1 MTFPVLQGEHVYARD
16 NRKLAEYT
24 LAVPDGPAGR
34 EAVDVRFTYDIDGIL
49 LADIRVVSTG
59 HTISSVVSQTVD
71 DESLKTRMKELEKLK
86 VHPREITENK
96 LLLNRLMTLCEES
109 SPRYREYFLGLIAFF
124 ERTLE
129 DQDPRKIKRC
139 REQIQESI
147 ENFSDREIFDDF
159 DFWGEI
165 YGGGDDGEEQDQ
177 EEKPE
182 EDLDFMEF
190 SKKWTN

>member
-1 MTFPVLQGEHVYARD
+1 MEISDVKKFLSACQEAKRITELMPPLPKGMSPRHIYVIDAVFQLSQCQEQVMVSD
-16 NRKLAEYT
+16 VSKL
-24 LAVPDGPAGR
+24 LGV
-34 EAVDVRFTYDIDGIL
+34 
-49 LADIRVVSTG
+49 
-59 HTISSVVSQTVD
+59 
-71 DESLKTRMKELEKLK
+71 TRPSITKVIQELEKLK
-86 VHPREITENK
+86 VHPREVTENK

-109 SPRYREYFLGLIAFF
+109 SPKDREYFAGLIALF
-124 ERTLE
+124 EKTLE

-139 REQIQESI
+139 REQIQKSI
-147 ENFSDREIFDDF
+147 ANFSDREIFDDF

-165 YGGGDDGEEQDQ
+165 YGGGDDGEEQ

>member
-1 MTFPVLQGEHVYARD
+1 MLFR
-16 NRKLAEYT
+16 
-24 LAVPDGPAGR
+24 
-34 EAVDVRFTYDIDGIL
+34 
-49 LADIRVVSTG
+49 S
-59 HTISSVVSQTVD
+59 
-71 DESLKTRMKELEKLK
+71 ELEKLK
-86 VHPREITENK
+86 VHPREVTENK

-109 SPRYREYFLGLIAFF
+109 SPKDREFFAGLIALF
-124 ERTLE
+124 EKTLE

-139 REQIQESI
+139 REQIQKSI
-147 ENFSDREIFDDF
+147 ANFSDRELFDDF

-165 YGGGDDGEEQDQ
+165 YGGQEEGEEQEQ